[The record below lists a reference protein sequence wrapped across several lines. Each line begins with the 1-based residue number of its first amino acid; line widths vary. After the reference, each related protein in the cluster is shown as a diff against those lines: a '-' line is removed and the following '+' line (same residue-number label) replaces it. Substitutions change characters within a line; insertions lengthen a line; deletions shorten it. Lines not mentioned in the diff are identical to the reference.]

1 MRTLWFRFSQIS
13 TPLQS
18 FADRLS
24 TVSMLPSSLSGSIGG
39 FREQAAIAT
48 AITATAARASKPF
61 ADAR

>member
-1 MRTLWFRFSQIS
+1 
-13 TPLQS
+13 
-18 FADRLS
+18 
-24 TVSMLPSSLSGSIGG
+24 LSGSIGG